1 MLRLSSDLPINGWT
15 RTWPAQILRAQKLS
29 QPVLLFPCAQF
40 LRHVFLLEM
49 SGDFQKIDMLPT
61 LRYKPTVDEVEGGI
75 QYGDCFNHSDSN
87 TFHHLP
93 SPSITFHDLET
104 YGLKLETLQR
114 PSAAAQWLH
123 RSKKPRFTHGRP
135 PEKGRNPACH
145 SHKFS
150 EAMGSGVCTVAR
162 VKSSVQTM
170 QDGALF
176 PPIL

>member
-29 QPVLLFPCAQF
+29 QPGSLVPLRAIFTTRF
-40 LRHVFLLEM
+40 LIEM

-123 RSKKPRFTHGRP
+123 RSKKPRIHSWQT
-135 PEKGRNPACH
+135 PEKGRKPSMPQ
-145 SHKFS
+145 SHPS
-150 EAMGSGVCTVAR
+150 LSN
-162 VKSSVQTM
+162 
-170 QDGALF
+170 
-176 PPIL
+176 